1 MVYVDSL
8 EKAATKGTTYLD
20 CFRGTNGRRTELA
33 CIAWVA
39 DAICGAV
46 LGGLTVSLYSK
57 AGISFRIQVSVRLG
71 FSILALATTITT
83 WFIMNKIGRKSLLLG
98 GVCAAMTTLLVAGLL
113 GIPKDLSDTG
123 AIVAGTLLMVLSVI
137 GSIISPVIYTIVA
150 EIPSTRLRI
159 KTIAL
164 ARGAYH
170 IANAG
175 LVATITEKQLD
186 RRGWNWGLKSCL
198 FWAGINLILAIYI
211 HLRLPETKGR
221 TYAELSILF
230 ENKVPA
236 RKFKAA
242 QVGPIKFSNG
252 HGRDDLA
259 IRIANT
265 SALEYQTR
273 NLATM
278 TA

>member
-57 AGISFRIQVSVRLG
+57 AGISFQIQVSVRLG
-71 FSILALATTITT
+71 VSILALATTITT
-83 WFIMNKIGRKSLLLG
+83 WFIINKIGRKSLLLG

-113 GIPKDLSDTG
+113 GIPKNLSDTG

-164 ARGAYH
+164 ARGAYY

-186 RRGWNWGLKSCL
+186 
-198 FWAGINLILAIYI
+198 
-211 HLRLPETKGR
+211 PETKGR

-230 ENKVPA
+230 ENNVPA

-252 HGRDDLA
+252 HGREDLA
-259 IRIANT
+259 IHIANT